1 MMNWLPQRH
10 CQSCCGSQF
19 IIHHSSLITPKSM
32 FSFPETHY
40 ADWLQQIE
48 KDLKGR
54 PWTDLQWHLGDDIV
68 VNPFYHPDQYF
79 PQRLP
84 LLAGQAKAPW
94 AIGES
99 LVVGELQLGNQE
111 ILAALEGGAEALE
124 LQLSSPMGIED
135 WAVLLENVQLE
146 YIVLNLVLSDVYQE
160 PSAFLEG
167 LQRYFIKQGF
177 ELEKLRGSI
186 DFGQTGVSI
195 AALQKNLPG
204 FKLGLVNGL
213 ALHQGHAASVQ
224 ELAGLLQAGEAYL
237 AAASSTELDTV
248 AQSILFRVAVGKSYF
263 VEIAKLRAL
272 HILWFNV
279 LKAYAVQKLGLSI
292 AAYFAPDSQDENA
305 NTNMIRAATQAM
317 SAIIGGAQELFVLPS
332 NVGAGESPTPFTRRI
347 ARNVQHLLRQESYL
361 DKVQDPAAGSFY
373 VEKLTEELAE
383 KAWGIFQQQ

>member
-1 MMNWLPQRH
+1 
-10 CQSCCGSQF
+10 
-19 IIHHSSLITPKSM
+19 M
-32 FSFPETHY
+32 FTFPETRY
-40 ADWLQQIE
+40 ADWRQLLE
-48 KDLKGR
+48 KDLKGK
-54 PWTDLQWHLGDDIV
+54 PWADLQWHLGDDIV
-68 VNPFYHPDQYF
+68 VDPFYHPDQYF

-99 LVVGELQLGNQE
+99 LEIAALQLGNQE

-124 LQLSSPMGIED
+124 LSISSPMTAED

-146 YIVLNLVLSDVYQE
+146 YIALNLVLSGVNQA
-160 PSAFLEG
+160 SSVFLEG
-167 LQRYFIKQGF
+167 LQHYFTKQGF
-177 ELEKLRGSI
+177 ELEKLQGSV
-186 DFGQTGVSI
+186 DFGQIGVSI
-195 AALQKNLPG
+195 DALQKNLPG
-204 FKLGLVNGL
+204 FKLGVVNGL

-237 AAASSTELDTV
+237 AAASSTGLETI
-248 AQSILFRVAVGKSYF
+248 AQSILFKVAIGKSYF

-272 HILWFNV
+272 QILWFNV
-279 LKAYAVQKLGLSI
+279 LKAYGVQKPGFSI
-292 AAYFAPDSQDENA
+292 AVHFAPESQDENA

-317 SAIIGGAQELFVLPS
+317 SAIIGGARELYVLPS
-332 NVGAGESPTPFTRRI
+332 NAGAGESPTPFTRRI

>member
-1 MMNWLPQRH
+1 
-10 CQSCCGSQF
+10 
-19 IIHHSSLITPKSM
+19 M

-272 HILWFNV
+272 RILWFNV

-383 KAWGIFQQQ
+383 KAWAIFQVQ

>member
-1 MMNWLPQRH
+1 ML
-10 CQSCCGSQF
+10 
-19 IIHHSSLITPKSM
+19 
-32 FSFPETHY
+32 PETHY
-40 ADWLQQIE
+40 EDWRRQLE
-48 KDLKGR
+48 KDLKGK

-68 VNPFYHPDQYF
+68 VDPFYHPDQYF

-99 LVVGELQLGNQE
+99 LEITTLKLGNQE

-124 LQLSSPMGIED
+124 LHLSSPMGAEE

-146 YIVLNLVLSDVYQE
+146 YIALSLVFSEINQE
-160 PSAFLEG
+160 PGVFLEG
-167 LQRYFIKQGF
+167 LKAYLTKQEF
-177 ELEKLRGSI
+177 ELEKLHGSI
-186 DFGQTGVSI
+186 DFGKKPFPI
-195 AALQKNLPG
+195 ATLQKYLPG
-204 FKLGLVNGL
+204 FKLGVVDGL
-213 ALHQGHAASVQ
+213 GLHQGHAASVQ

-237 AAASSTELDTV
+237 AAASPTELELV
-248 AQSILFRVAVGKSYF
+248 AQSILFKVAIGKSYF

-279 LKAYAVQKLGLSI
+279 LKAYGIQKANVSI
-292 AAYFAPDSQDENA
+292 AAHFAPESQDENA

-317 SAIIGGAQELFVLPS
+317 SAIIGGAQELYVLPS
-332 NVGAGESPTPFTRRI
+332 NVGAGEAPTPFSRRI

-373 VEKLTEELAE
+373 VEKLTEELAR
-383 KAWGIFQQQ
+383 KAWAIFQAK

>member
-1 MMNWLPQRH
+1 MTNLVRCPKFVIRH
-10 CQSCCGSQF
+10 SDY
-19 IIHHSSLITPKSM
+19 SSFLKLHNM
-32 FSFPETHY
+32 FPEAHY
-40 ADWLQQIE
+40 EDWRQQLE
-48 KDLKGR
+48 KDLKGK
-54 PWTDLQWHLGDDIV
+54 PWTDLQWHLGDNTV
-68 VNPFYHPDQYF
+68 VDPFYHPDQYF

-84 LLAGQAKAPW
+84 LIDGQVQAHW

-99 LVVGELQLGNQE
+99 LEITALQLGNQE

-124 LQLSSPMGIED
+124 LNISSPMGAEN

-146 YIVLNLVLSDVYQE
+146 YIALNLVLSGVNQE
-160 PSAFLEG
+160 PGVFLEG
-167 LQRYFIKQGF
+167 LQRYFTQQGF
-177 ELEKLRGSI
+177 ELEKLHGSV
-186 DFGQTGVSI
+186 DFGQTTVPV
-195 AALQKNLPG
+195 AALQKYLPG
-204 FKLGLVNGL
+204 FKLGVVNGL
-213 ALHQGHAASVQ
+213 ALHQGHAASAQ

-237 AAASSTELDTV
+237 AAASPTELETV
-248 AQSILFRVAVGKSYF
+248 AQSTLFKVAIGKSYF

-279 LKAYAVQKLGLSI
+279 LKAYGVHKTSLSI
-292 AAYFAPDSQDENA
+292 ATHFAPDSQDENT

-317 SAIIGGAQELFVLPS
+317 AAIIGGVQELYVLPS

-383 KAWGIFQQQ
+383 KAWEVFQGQSV

>member
-1 MMNWLPQRH
+1 MTNLGRCPKFVIRH
-10 CQSCCGSQF
+10 SDY
-19 IIHHSSLITPKSM
+19 SSFLKFHNM
-32 FSFPETHY
+32 FPETRY
-40 ADWLQQIE
+40 ADWLQQLE
-48 KDLKGR
+48 KDLKGK

-68 VNPFYHPDQYF
+68 VDPFYHPDQYF

-84 LLAGQAKAPW
+84 LIDGQVQAHW

-99 LVVGELQLGNQE
+99 LEVKALKLGNQE

-124 LQLSSPMGIED
+124 LSISSPMTSED

-146 YIVLNLVLSDVYQE
+146 YIVLNLVLLKEEEE
-160 PSAFLEG
+160 PFVFLNNMQSYLAG
-167 LQRYFIKQGF
+167 QGF
-177 ELEKLRGSI
+177 TIANLRGSV
-186 DFGQTGVSI
+186 DFGQTRLPI
-195 AALQKNLPG
+195 AALQKYLPG
-204 FKLGLVNGL
+204 FKLGVVNGL
-213 ALHQGHAASVQ
+213 DLHQGHAASVQ

-237 AAASSTELDTV
+237 AAASSTELETV
-248 AQSILFRVAVGKSYF
+248 AQSILFKVAIGKSYF

-279 LKAYAVQKLGLSI
+279 LKAYGIQKQGISI
-292 AAYFAPDSQDENA
+292 AAHFAPGSQDENA

-317 SAIIGGAQELFVLPS
+317 AAIIGGAQELYVLPS

-383 KAWGIFQQQ
+383 KAWKFFQQSEILTIF

>member
-1 MMNWLPQRH
+1 M
-10 CQSCCGSQF
+10 
-19 IIHHSSLITPKSM
+19 
-32 FSFPETHY
+32 FPETHY
-40 ADWLQQIE
+40 ADWRQQLE
-48 KDLKGR
+48 KDLKGK

-68 VNPFYHPDQYF
+68 VDPFYHPDQYF

-84 LLAGQAKAPW
+84 LLAGQAKAQW

-99 LVVGELQLGNQE
+99 LVVGELKLGNQE

-124 LQLSSPMGIED
+124 LQLSSPMGTED

-146 YIVLNLVLSDVYQE
+146 YIALNLVLSGVNQE
-160 PSAFLEG
+160 PGVFLEG
-167 LQRYFIKQGF
+167 LQGYIIKQGF

-195 AALQKNLPG
+195 AALQKYLPSFNLG
-204 FKLGLVNGL
+204 VVNGQ
-213 ALHQGHAASVQ
+213 ALHLGHAASAQ

-237 AAASSTELDTV
+237 AAASSTELETV
-248 AQSILFRVAVGKSYF
+248 AQRILFKVAIGKSYF

-279 LKAYAVQKLGLSI
+279 LKAYGVQKPGLTI
-292 AAYFAPDSQDENA
+292 AAHFAPDSQDENA

-317 SAIIGGAQELFVLPS
+317 AAIIGGAQELYVLPS

-373 VEKLTEELAE
+373 VEKLTEELAR
-383 KAWGIFQQQ
+383 KAWGIFQG